1 MRQWGYL
8 WVAKTASVGAAVNHC
23 YLYWL
28 GPIWSW
34 FIKSLI
40 VFTVFFSQVL
50 ATLRYFAIRISK
62 KNMIFCRFDL
72 SSVFMWR
79 PPWQWDFI
87 NRPKY
92 RDYQWSPEQR
102 EAIALVK
109 KGVSYEDE
117 NERLASNR
125 WLFIQGPPGS
135 GKSQVLL
142 ELAVWVLLVLTMG
155 VLVITAA
162 VKQLSTLFFVN
173 LSFVQL
179 QTKIS
184 FSNISKA
191 NVFSV
196 V

>member
-1 MRQWGYL
+1 
-8 WVAKTASVGAAVNHC
+8 
-23 YLYWL
+23 
-28 GPIWSW
+28 
-34 FIKSLI
+34 
-40 VFTVFFSQVL
+40 
-50 ATLRYFAIRISK
+50 
-62 KNMIFCRFDL
+62 MIFSRFDF

-142 ELAVWVLLVLTMG
+142 ELAVWVVLVSTKG
-155 VLVITAA
+155 VLLLPWSRDATFCLLDITFWQVVACSLYNCKRKNPIWLFQKQTCVLFENHVFEVRVYFFYHLIRQTQTHVIHC
-162 VKQLSTLFFVN
+162 Q
-173 LSFVQL
+173 
-179 QTKIS
+179 
-184 FSNISKA
+184 
-191 NVFSV
+191 
-196 V
+196 